1 MDFLSQDKTCKRYS
15 HLRGFKVKSRDDDEE
30 EIEERYACKNLI
42 QDQFDKIEDLQQEI
56 DKVEA
61 SSKISIKSEKIY
73 FKCSTV
79 QEIFK
84 STDNNYM
91 LRVSSVTV
99 ITFFV
104 FGIIF
109 TSIHGGRGAPLPPP
123 EELLTT
129 STVPLENLSL
139 APGDFIIL
147 ADSTPVPIESAHV
160 SMNVPCQLATT
171 TAAEG
176 NNNITASTT
185 DANQGPSTDI
195 KIMAGVAP
203 DLEPAIPEYIAGLSR
218 PENGKCTYHV
228 QIPQVAG
235 EPITDIAI
243 VNTGNQTVN
252 FTSGNF
258 ATIST
263 STGGPLI

>member
-1 MDFLSQDKTCKRYS
+1 
-15 HLRGFKVKSRDDDEE
+15 
-30 EIEERYACKNLI
+30 
-42 QDQFDKIEDLQQEI
+42 
-56 DKVEA
+56 
-61 SSKISIKSEKIY
+61 
-73 FKCSTV
+73 
-79 QEIFK
+79 
-84 STDNNYM
+84 M
-91 LRVSSVTV
+91 LRVRSIAV
-99 ITFFV
+99 TFFV

-109 TSIHGGRGAPLPPP
+109 TGIHGGRGAPLPPP

-160 SMNVPCQLATT
+160 SMNVPCQI
-171 TAAEG
+171 AAADG
-176 NNNITASTT
+176 NNITTSTT
-185 DANQGPSTDI
+185 NSSIGPPTDI

-203 DLEPAIPEYIAGLSR
+203 DLEPAVPEYIAGLSR

-228 QIPQVAG
+228 QIPQVAN
-235 EPITDIAI
+235 EPVTDIAI
-243 VNTGNQTVN
+243 VNTGNQIVN

>member
-1 MDFLSQDKTCKRYS
+1 MLHVR
-15 HLRGFKVKSRDDDEE
+15 
-30 EIEERYACKNLI
+30 
-42 QDQFDKIEDLQQEI
+42 
-56 DKVEA
+56 
-61 SSKISIKSEKIY
+61 SIA
-73 FKCSTV
+73 
-79 QEIFK
+79 
-84 STDNNYM
+84 
-91 LRVSSVTV
+91 V

-160 SMNVPCQLATT
+160 SMNVPCQV
-171 TAAEG
+171 AAVEG
-176 NNNITASTT
+176 NNITTSTANASL
-185 DANQGPSTDI
+185 GPPTDI

-203 DLEPAIPEYIAGLSR
+203 DLEPTVPEYIAELSR

-228 QIPQVAG
+228 QIPEVADQ
-235 EPITDIAI
+235 PVTDIAI
-243 VNTGNQTVN
+243 VNTGNQIVN

>member
-1 MDFLSQDKTCKRYS
+1 
-15 HLRGFKVKSRDDDEE
+15 
-30 EIEERYACKNLI
+30 
-42 QDQFDKIEDLQQEI
+42 
-56 DKVEA
+56 
-61 SSKISIKSEKIY
+61 
-73 FKCSTV
+73 
-79 QEIFK
+79 
-84 STDNNYM
+84 M

-139 APGDFIIL
+139 APGDFIVL

-171 TAAEG
+171 AAEG

-185 DANQGPSTDI
+185 NATLVPSSDI

-203 DLEPAIPEYIAGLSR
+203 DLKPAIPEYIAGLSR
-218 PENGKCTYHV
+218 PEISKCTYHV
-228 QIPQVAG
+228 QLPQLADQQ
-235 EPITDIAI
+235 ITDIAI
-243 VNTGNQTVN
+243 VNTGNQTVK
-252 FTSGNF
+252 FSSGNF

-263 STGGPLI
+263 STGGLLI

>member
-1 MDFLSQDKTCKRYS
+1 
-15 HLRGFKVKSRDDDEE
+15 
-30 EIEERYACKNLI
+30 
-42 QDQFDKIEDLQQEI
+42 
-56 DKVEA
+56 
-61 SSKISIKSEKIY
+61 
-73 FKCSTV
+73 
-79 QEIFK
+79 
-84 STDNNYM
+84 M
-91 LRVSSVTV
+91 LRLSSVTV
-99 ITFFV
+99 ITFFA

-171 TAAEG
+171 AAEG
-176 NNNITASTT
+176 SNNNNITASTT
-185 DANQGPSTDI
+185 NANQGPSTDI

-235 EPITDIAI
+235 EPVTDIAI

>member
-1 MDFLSQDKTCKRYS
+1 
-15 HLRGFKVKSRDDDEE
+15 
-30 EIEERYACKNLI
+30 
-42 QDQFDKIEDLQQEI
+42 
-56 DKVEA
+56 
-61 SSKISIKSEKIY
+61 
-73 FKCSTV
+73 
-79 QEIFK
+79 
-84 STDNNYM
+84 M
-91 LRVSSVTV
+91 LRLSSVTV

-123 EELLTT
+123 EELLST

-160 SMNVPCQLATT
+160 SMNVPCQVATAAT
-171 TAAEG
+171 AEG
-176 NNNITASTT
+176 NNNIPTSTT
-185 DANQGPSTDI
+185 NASSGPPPTDI

-203 DLEPAIPEYIAGLSR
+203 DLEAAIPEYIAELSR
-218 PENGKCTYHV
+218 PESGKCTYHV
-228 QIPQVAG
+228 QIPEVADQ
-235 EPITDIAI
+235 PVTDIAI
-243 VNTGNQTVN
+243 ANTGNQTVN

>member
-1 MDFLSQDKTCKRYS
+1 
-15 HLRGFKVKSRDDDEE
+15 
-30 EIEERYACKNLI
+30 
-42 QDQFDKIEDLQQEI
+42 
-56 DKVEA
+56 
-61 SSKISIKSEKIY
+61 
-73 FKCSTV
+73 
-79 QEIFK
+79 
-84 STDNNYM
+84 M
-91 LRVSSVTV
+91 LRVRSIAV
-99 ITFFV
+99 TFFV

-109 TSIHGGRGAPLPPP
+109 TGIHGGRGAPLPPP

-160 SMNVPCQLATT
+160 SMNVPCQVE
-171 TAAEG
+171 AAEG
-176 NNNITASTT
+176 NNITTSTT
-185 DANQGPSTDI
+185 NSSIGPPTDI

-203 DLEPAIPEYIAGLSR
+203 DLEPAVPEYIAGLSR

-228 QIPQVAG
+228 QIPEVAN
-235 EPITDIAI
+235 EPVTDIAI
-243 VNTGNQTVN
+243 VN